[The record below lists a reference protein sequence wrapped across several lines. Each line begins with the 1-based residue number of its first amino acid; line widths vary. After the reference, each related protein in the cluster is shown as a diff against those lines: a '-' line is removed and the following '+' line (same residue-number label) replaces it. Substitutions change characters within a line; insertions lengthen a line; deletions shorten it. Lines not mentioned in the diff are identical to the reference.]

1 MSNNILPEKTMT
13 DTEFRSKITDYFL
26 GKNYYI
32 AMSMSQKQVNTIIYN
47 DIVNEYKTHVWEN
60 REPKTK
66 LGKAIKAFRKS
77 WSEEW

>member
-1 MSNNILPEKTMT
+1 MSDNMLPEETMT
-13 DTEFRSKITDYFL
+13 DAEFRSKITDYFL

-32 AMSMSQKQVNTIIYN
+32 AMSMSQKQANVIIYD
-47 DIVNEYKTHVWEN
+47 DIVKEYRTHVSEN

-77 WSEEW
+77 WSEE

>member
-1 MSNNILPEKTMT
+1 MSDNILPEETMT

-32 AMSMSQKQVNTIIYN
+32 AMSMSQKQANTIIYN
-47 DIVNEYKTHVWEN
+47 DIVKEYRTHVSEN

-77 WSEEW
+77 WSEE

>member
-1 MSNNILPEKTMT
+1 MLPEETMT
-13 DTEFRSKITDYFL
+13 DAEFRSKITDYFL

-32 AMSMSQKQVNTIIYN
+32 AMSMSQKQANVIIYD
-47 DIVNEYKTHVWEN
+47 DIVKEYRTHVSEN

-77 WSEEW
+77 WSEE

>member
-1 MSNNILPEKTMT
+1 MSDNILPEETMT
-13 DTEFRSKITDYFL
+13 DTEFGSKITDYFL

-32 AMSMSQKQVNTIIYN
+32 AMSMSQKQANTIIYN
-47 DIVNEYKTHVWEN
+47 DIVKEYRTHVSEN

-77 WSEEW
+77 WSEE

>member
-1 MSNNILPEKTMT
+1 MSDNILPEETMT

-32 AMSMSQKQVNTIIYN
+32 TMPMSQKQANTIIYN
-47 DIVNEYKTHVWEN
+47 DIVKEYKTHVLEN

-77 WSEEW
+77 WSEE

>member
-1 MSNNILPEKTMT
+1 MSDNMLPEETMT
-13 DTEFRSKITDYFL
+13 DSEFRSKITDYFL

-32 AMSMSQKQVNTIIYN
+32 AMSMSQKQANVIIYD
-47 DIVNEYKTHVWEN
+47 DIVKEYRTHVSEN

-77 WSEEW
+77 WSEE